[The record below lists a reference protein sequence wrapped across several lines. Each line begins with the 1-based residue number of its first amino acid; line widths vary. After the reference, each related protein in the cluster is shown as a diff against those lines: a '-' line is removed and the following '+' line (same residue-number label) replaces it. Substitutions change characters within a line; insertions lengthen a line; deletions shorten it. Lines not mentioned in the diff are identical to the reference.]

1 MTTGKRGSILTTD
14 KVRTGGGGGSVIE
27 KSEFARISSN
37 SACGR
42 YAPAP

>member
-1 MTTGKRGSILTTD
+1 MTTGKRGSLLTTD
-14 KVRTGGGGGSVIE
+14 KVRTGGGGSVIE